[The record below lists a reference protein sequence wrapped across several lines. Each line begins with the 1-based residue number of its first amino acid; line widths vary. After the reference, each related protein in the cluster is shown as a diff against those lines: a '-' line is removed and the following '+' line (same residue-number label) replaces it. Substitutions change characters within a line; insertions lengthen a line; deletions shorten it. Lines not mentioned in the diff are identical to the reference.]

1 MLQDLRY
8 ALRLL
13 ARAPGFTAVALLTL
27 ALGIGVNSAV
37 FSLVDAVLLRPLSH
51 PQPERLVWL
60 WKSNPVQKLLTM
72 PAAPADF
79 ADWREQSQSFDRVGA
94 WRDLNLTL
102 TGLEMPERV
111 PGARVFPE
119 LLDVLGA
126 KPALGRG
133 FARGEG
139 SQAGER
145 VAMVTHG
152 LWQRRFG
159 GDPSLA
165 GRTIQLDGVSHTIVG
180 ILGPEFQFPFSRVE
194 VLIPWAPSPGE
205 MLERGAR
212 FRFLRTLARLKA
224 GVSVEQARTEMM
236 GIARRLEQAYPASN
250 QGWSVNVMPFRELF
264 VADSRLGLIVL
275 MAAAGLVM
283 LIVSVNLANLLL
295 ARAAGRR
302 REIAVRTA
310 IGAGRGRLLR
320 QLLTESALLGLTG
333 GAAGLALAWA
343 GIKPLMATIPQM
355 NLPIPGLDS
364 VGVNWRVAGFTLGLS
379 VVTSVLFGI
388 APLAQAS
395 LSGLHDALKEGGRGG
410 AGGVRSRR
418 IRALLVV
425 CEIALAV
432 VLSVGAGLMVR
443 SFGRL
448 QQVDPGFR
456 AENTLAFRISLP
468 AARYAQPAQQRAFFR
483 QLTQRLRALPS
494 ATDVGLTIHVPLGGA
509 WSVIRFT
516 IDGRPVAPED
526 TPSVSEGVV
535 TPSYFRA
542 MGLKL
547 VAGRA
552 FSEQDDE
559 NAPRVAIVNQSLARR
574 YWPGAEAVGQRIHLE
589 GESPNAPPLV
599 VVGVVR
605 DVHQLRLYE
614 EPMPELYR
622 CYYQAPEAS
631 MSAVVRTV
639 SGTLALAAAARRE
652 VKVLDPNQPVYN
664 VETLSRM
671 LEDSLWRER
680 MTALAFG
687 AFSTLALVLAAVGIY
702 GLTAYTVAQ
711 RQREIGLRLAL
722 GATPGDV
729 LRLLLGRGLA
739 LALAGV
745 LGGTVAAYLF
755 AQGMAGFLYGVGAQ
769 DPATFVTA
777 PLMLLAVACFS
788 CLDATAKY
796 INRTLDPNNVFD
808 FELGI
813 SRA

>member
-1 MLQDLRY
+1 MVQDLRY

-27 ALGIGVNSAV
+27 ALGIGANSAV
-37 FSLVDAVLLRPLSH
+37 FSLVDAVLLRPLSY

-60 WKSNPVQKLLTM
+60 WESNPAQKLLVM
-72 PAAPADF
+72 PASPANF
-79 ADWREQSQSFDRVGA
+79 ADWREQSRSFDNMAA
-94 WRDLNLTL
+94 WRDINLTL
-102 TGLEMPERV
+102 TGLDIPERV
-111 PGARVFPE
+111 PGARVFPG
-119 LLDVLGA
+119 LLDVLGV

-139 SQAGER
+139 TQAGER

-159 GDPSLA
+159 GDPSLP
-165 GRTIQLDGVSHTIVG
+165 GRTIQLDGANYTIVG
-180 ILGPEFQFPFSRVE
+180 ILAPEFQFPFSRVE

-205 MLERGAR
+205 MLERGAKYR
-212 FRFLRTLARLKA
+212 YLHTLARLRA
-224 GVSVEQARTEMM
+224 GVSVEQARAEMM

-264 VADSRLGLIVL
+264 VADSRLGLIAL
-275 MAAAGLVM
+275 MAAAGFVM
-283 LIVSVNLANLLL
+283 LIVCVNLANLLL

-320 QLLTESALLGLTG
+320 QMLTESALLGLTG

-343 GIKPLMATIPQM
+343 GIKPLMAMIPEM
-355 NLPIPGLDS
+355 ILPIPGLDR
-364 VGVNWRVAGFTLGLS
+364 VGVDWRVGGFTLGLS
-379 VVTSVLFGI
+379 VATSVLFGV
-388 APLAQAS
+388 APLAQAP
-395 LSGLHDALKEGGRGG
+395 LSGLHEALKEGGRGG
-410 AGGVRSRR
+410 AGDVRSRR
-418 IRALLVV
+418 VRTLLVV

-432 VLSVGAGLMVR
+432 VVSVGAGLMVR

-448 QQVDPGFR
+448 LQVEPGFR
-456 AENTLAFRISLP
+456 TENRLTFRIALP

-483 QLTQRLRALPS
+483 QLTQRLRELPS
-494 ATDVGLTIHVPLGGA
+494 VTDVGLTNHVPLGGA
-509 WSVIRFT
+509 WSVVRFT

-526 TPSVSEGVV
+526 TPSVSNGVV
-535 TPSYFRA
+535 TPSYFPA
-542 MGLKL
+542 MGIKL

-552 FSEQDDE
+552 FTEQDDE
-559 NAPRVAIVNQSLARR
+559 NAPRAAMVNQSLARR

-589 GESPNAPPLV
+589 GESPDAPPLV

-605 DVHQLRLYE
+605 DIHQLRLYE

-622 CYYQAPEAS
+622 CYYQAPAAS

-639 SGTLALAAAARRE
+639 SGPLALAAAARRE
-652 VKVLDPNQPVYN
+652 VTAVDANQPVYN
-664 VETLSRM
+664 VETLSRR
-671 LEDSLWRER
+671 LEDSLWQER
-680 MTALAFG
+680 LTAVAFG
-687 AFSTLALVLAAVGIY
+687 AFSTLAMVLAAVGIY

-729 LRLLLGRGLA
+729 LRLVLGRGLA

-745 LGGTVAAYLF
+745 LGGIVAAYFL
-755 AQGMAGFLYGVGAQ
+755 AKGMAGFLYGVGAL
-769 DPATFVTA
+769 DPAAFLTA
-777 PLMLLAVACFS
+777 PLLLLAVAAAAN
-788 CLDATAKY
+788 LAPALRAARTDPMTAL
-796 INRTLDPNNVFD
+796 RH
-808 FELGI
+808 E
-813 SRA
+813 